1 MGKKQTI
8 NVESQLSRVEK
19 KVDRILELLE
29 GKELSTSVVIDSKR
43 VGEVI
48 FPFATHRQQPE

>member
-29 GKELSTSVVIDSKR
+29 GKELPTSVVLDGKKIGKL
-43 VGEVI
+43 I
-48 FPFATHRQQPE
+48 YPFATRQQQPE